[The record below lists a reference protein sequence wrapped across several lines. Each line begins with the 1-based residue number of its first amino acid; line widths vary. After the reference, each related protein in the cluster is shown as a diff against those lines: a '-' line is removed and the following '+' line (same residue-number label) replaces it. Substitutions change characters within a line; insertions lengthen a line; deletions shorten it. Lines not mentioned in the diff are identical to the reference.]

1 MFGKKFCTLV
11 LVTMSLAV
19 SGCGGGP
26 VDEKIALPPSAIEE
40 SLRKTLEGFEKSGE
54 LGSGISGIEGSID
67 GIKSSDP
74 AKAETLT
81 KLLNELQGLKKPADI
96 KAKAKEMISKLQP
109 A

>member
-1 MFGKKFCTLV
+1 MVGKKFWAIAVASL
-11 LVTMSLAV
+11 SLAV
-19 SGCGGGP
+19 SGCGSGP
-26 VDEKIALPPSAIEE
+26 VDEKIAVPASAIEA

-54 LGSGISGIEGSID
+54 LGSGISGLETDIN
-67 GIKSSDP
+67 GIKLSDP

-81 KLLNELQGLKKPADI
+81 KLFNELQGLKKPADI